1 MGQEFEI
8 TISCDECVRRS
19 TPDCAECLV
28 SFVLD
33 ETPDELTLS
42 GADARVFDLFSAE
55 GLLPGLKYRSRES
68 TGR

>member
-8 TISCDECVRRS
+8 TISCEACVRRS

-28 SFVLD
+28 SFVLE
-33 ETPDELTLS
+33 ETPEELTIS
-42 GADARVFDLFSAE
+42 EADARVFDLFSAQ
-55 GLLPGLKYRSRES
+55 GLLPSLKYRAREA

>member
-8 TISCDECVRRS
+8 TISCEACVRRS

-33 ETPDELTLS
+33 EAPEELTLS
-42 GADARVFDLFSAE
+42 ASDARVFDLFTAE
-55 GLLPGLKYRSRES
+55 GLVPTLKYRSREA